1 MNLNQLASYA
11 IQLNKLGSRDGGKIV
26 DEILKKADS
35 QWMKSEIGWDLIE
48 SFTKIRN
55 QNCLKF

>member
-26 DEILKKADS
+26 DEILKRRIAMD
-35 QWMKSEIGWDLIE
+35 EV
-48 SFTKIRN
+48 RN
-55 QNCLKF
+55 WLGFDREFY